1 MELQNRRWIFIWL
14 MKFFLKKKENED
26 NNYEENVGKN
36 TNSFLESIKVDKEN
50 NEWQVKSQD
59 KDMVDVIL
67 PDLMDTIADLS
78 EEFGE
83 YGD

>member
-1 MELQNRRWIFIWL
+1 MINE
-14 MKFFLKKKENED
+14 FFSKKKEIED
-26 NNYEENVGKN
+26 NNYEENVGRN

>member
-1 MELQNRRWIFIWL
+1 MINE
-14 MKFFLKKKENED
+14 FFSKKKEIED

>member
-1 MELQNRRWIFIWL
+1 

>member
-1 MELQNRRWIFIWL
+1 
-14 MKFFLKKKENED
+14 
-26 NNYEENVGKN
+26 
-36 TNSFLESIKVDKEN
+36 
-50 NEWQVKSQD
+50 
-59 KDMVDVIL
+59 MVDVIL